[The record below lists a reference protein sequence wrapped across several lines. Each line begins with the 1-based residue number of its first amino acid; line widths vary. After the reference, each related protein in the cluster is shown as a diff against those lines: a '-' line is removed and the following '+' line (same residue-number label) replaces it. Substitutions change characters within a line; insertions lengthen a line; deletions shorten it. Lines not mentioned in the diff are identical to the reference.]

1 MPFLKHLFANL
12 DHFKKRFALT
22 FFVGLL
28 DGAAL
33 FCIPLVLSE
42 SLKEQPFFSIKATIL
57 TLVILYLLSL
67 YLEWILR
74 SSGECLAGE
83 FGFHLRKKYFG
94 ELERLPLLT
103 LNRVHSGYILSL
115 VGRVSDGTG
124 GFLVECVWGVSKSLI
139 NFTLFF
145 IFTARESYTLA
156 FVNTALLALFVFV
169 SVQLSKRMVPL
180 SRELTISRS
189 KLMERYAD
197 LTANL
202 QTIKKLGLRD
212 FSLNSLKAPTEDAIN
227 IQRKFQWFHANR
239 WSLLHFLYGVTYLGT
254 LSYLLYEGKQ
264 HDRLAEASASIVLFI
279 GTFQTLRNLIERM
292 SEDFKWVLELDGDLK
307 TLSETVELKNLPL
320 INRKPEILWT
330 ELNFKNVLFKYPAND
345 TEIRVP
351 ELKIRRGET
360 VLILGPSGQGKST
373 LLKLLL
379 NLYEPLNG
387 ERLLDTKNYSD
398 LPSDFFESQMS
409 LVSQDCELF
418 NLSVLENITLGK
430 QIELAEVEERLEEL
444 SLLDW
449 IRELDDGLETVVGE
463 RGLKLS
469 SGQKQRLQLLRA
481 SFLERDICLIDE
493 PIAHLD
499 KALAGKVLEFIDRYF
514 SNKTTV
520 IAIHETPSNFKFNK
534 RFEFQDGI
542 LSELKN

>member
-1 MPFLKHLFANL
+1 
-12 DHFKKRFALT
+12 
-22 FFVGLL
+22 
-28 DGAAL
+28 
-33 FCIPLVLSE
+33 
-42 SLKEQPFFSIKATIL
+42 
-57 TLVILYLLSL
+57 
-67 YLEWILR
+67 
-74 SSGECLAGE
+74 
-83 FGFHLRKKYFG
+83 
-94 ELERLPLLT
+94 
-103 LNRVHSGYILSL
+103 
-115 VGRVSDGTG
+115 
-124 GFLVECVWGVSKSLI
+124 
-139 NFTLFF
+139 
-145 IFTARESYTLA
+145 
-156 FVNTALLALFVFV
+156 
-169 SVQLSKRMVPL
+169 
-180 SRELTISRS
+180 
-189 KLMERYAD
+189 
-197 LTANL
+197 
-202 QTIKKLGLRD
+202 
-212 FSLNSLKAPTEDAIN
+212 
-227 IQRKFQWFHANR
+227 
-239 WSLLHFLYGVTYLGT
+239 
-254 LSYLLYEGKQ
+254 
-264 HDRLAEASASIVLFI
+264 
-279 GTFQTLRNLIERM
+279 
-292 SEDFKWVLELDGDLK
+292 
-307 TLSETVELKNLPL
+307 VELKNLPL